1 MVGFDNISEAK
12 YTSPPLT
19 SFNVNKTA
27 LGKRIITILLE
38 RIANPTQANQIIY
51 ISSKPIIRS
60 TT

>member
-1 MVGFDNISEAK
+1 MVGFDNAAEAK
-12 YTSPPLT
+12 LSTPPLT

-27 LGKRIITILLE
+27 LGKRIISVLLD

-51 ISSKPIIRS
+51 MASKMVTRS